1 MKKVLIDQEP
11 SGHYTPGMISN
22 GNLYISGQTSVDP
35 ATGKPAPGG
44 IHAETLMALQKME
57 VVLRASGLTK
67 EAVVMCRVYITSSDL
82 WGDVNEAY
90 AQFFGSHKPARAIIP
105 IKELNHGCLIE
116 LEAIAELEG

>member
-1 MKKVLIDQEP
+1 MKKVFIDKEP
-11 SGHYTPGMISN
+11 IGHYSPGMISN

-35 ATGKPAPGG
+35 ATGKPATGG

-57 VVLRASGLTK
+57 VVLHASGLSK

-82 WGDVNEAY
+82 WAEVNEAY

-105 IKELNHGCLIE
+105 IKELSHGCLIE
-116 LEAIAELEG
+116 LEALAELNG